1 MNRKLITTSVLLLTA
16 AFVYAQNYITLHEDC
31 NYGGKSYFLEAGTY
45 KMYQMRIGNDRLSCI
60 QIPYGFKV
68 TIYENDDFYGKSK
81 TYTGNVP
88 CLETEWNDM
97 ASSIVV
103 ENSNYQQGNP
113 SDYVVFYTDCYSK
126 GIYRSLRPGTY
137 KGADLGE
144 FKNNISSFY
153 IYGNLRVRVYTN
165 NESATG
171 YYNTFESSQSCLSNN
186 YNDKISSL
194 VIEYK
199 PNTSSGNNSGNI
211 GGIGNFATFYSEC
224 NYGGNAIRLQPGY
237 YSGEKLGVLKYAIE
251 SAQVPA
257 NLQVKVFINND
268 NLYGDSKILT
278 GNTNCMDYS
287 LKDKIGS
294 MVIETKSGSSG
305 GNNSN
310 LPTYDAVVI
319 YTDANYK
326 GQSSYLLPGSYFT
339 MSQAGGF
346 PAKALSSLHV
356 PPGFKVVIYEEEN
369 FGGKSMTITDSR
381 SGFSFSN
388 WNDRAASIK
397 VYRD

>member
-237 YSGEKLGVLKYAIE
+237 YSSEKLGVLKYAIE